1 MPAAPRL
8 GTVVRAA
15 FTDYYFNSWRLVPA
29 NVLWGAGAVVVGLVW
44 LVWPI
49 GAVLL
54 SPFLALPTAGVFR
67 VAAGI
72 ARNEVG
78 ISFRDALAAYRAYA
92 GPALLL
98 GLAFVAA
105 NLVLGTNV
113 VVGLTQG
120 DVAGWVVGT
129 FAGWGLV
136 VLWCSALVGWPLLV
150 DPHRTDR
157 PVRERLRLAG
167 LLLIAYPI
175 RFAAVG
181 SLVAVVVVVSLI
193 LPTALL
199 TISVAFVALVSCRY
213 VYPAA
218 DYLEIRLGGDRP

>member
-8 GTVVRAA
+8 GAIVRVALSD
-15 FTDYYFNSWRLVPA
+15 FYFNSWRLVPA
-29 NVLWGAGAVVVGLVW
+29 NVLWGVGAVVVGLAW

-54 SPFLALPTAGVFR
+54 SPLLALPTAGVFR
-67 VAAGI
+67 LAARI
-72 ARNEVG
+72 ARNEVD
-78 ISFRDALAAYRAYA
+78 ISFGDALAAYRAYA
-92 GPALLL
+92 APALLL

-113 VVGLTQG
+113 VAGLTRG
-120 DVAGWVVGT
+120 DVAGWAVGT
-129 FAGWGLV
+129 LAGWGLV
-136 VLWCSALVGWPLLV
+136 FLWCGAIVGWPILV
-150 DPHRTDR
+150 DPHRADR
-157 PVRERLRLAG
+157 SVRERLRLAG
-167 LLLIAYPI
+167 LVLIAYPI

-181 SLVAVVVVVSLI
+181 SLVASVVVVSMI

-199 TISVAFVALVSCRY
+199 TISVAFVALVSCRC

-218 DYLEIRLGGDRP
+218 DDLEIRLAGDRP